1 MHDLRP
7 KESRTVD
14 DDDYTL
20 EGDGGI
26 TADANSELLEVL
38 EERRLRRLGIDPDL
52 PQWEIYKELKKRMA
66 KIEAGEA
73 ERERAE
79 GDSDSS
85 GT

>member
-7 KESRTVD
+7 KESRTV

-26 TADANSELLEVL
+26 TADADNELLEVL
-38 EERRLRRLGIDPDL
+38 EDRRLRRLGIDPDL

-66 KIEAGEA
+66 KIEAEEA

-79 GDSDSS
+79 AGSDSS
-85 GT
+85 EP